1 MNNLFKY
8 FYHKCLDR
16 SNRWYPF
23 LSVYY
28 LTYRCN
34 FRCPYCSNGFNKPYY
49 ELSPEIVSGEKVLDI
64 LKRIR
69 RHCDYLVITGGEP
82 LLHPD
87 FSYVMEHLPKLKFK
101 HVALNTNGF
110 ELERF
115 LPQIAGAVHTLI
127 ISLDTLN
134 ETKADTWHGRS
145 NIVVGA
151 TGSGEPNNFTA
162 LPRSPLQKI
171 LANIDLAAKTIP
183 RKSRILISSVAT
195 PKNIGDLYEVYDY
208 CRRRSFTF
216 AACPVLMGVKPPAE
230 LKTSSAYRAFFDF
243 LIREK
248 RKGADIFGT
257 PLYLAYMRDF
267 IKFRCH
273 PFTMLVVDPR
283 GNIFYPCLELGR
295 ICANILESD
304 DLHTQRRE
312 AHTEFGP
319 QPDCDA
325 RCHSAC
331 ALGFSLILEQPWS
344 LFQEVLYRTKN
355 HLFQQSNKDNVPLY

>member
-8 FYHKCLDR
+8 LYHKYLDR
-16 SNRWYPF
+16 PNCWYPF

-49 ELSPEIVSGEKVLDI
+49 ALSPEIVPGEKVLDI
-64 LKRIR
+64 LKLIR
-69 RHCDYLVITGGEP
+69 KLCDYLVITGGEP

-87 FSYVMEHLPKLKFK
+87 FAYVMEHLPKLKFK
-101 HVALNTNGF
+101 QVALTTNGF
-110 ELERF
+110 ELDRF
-115 LPQIAGAVHTLI
+115 LPQMTGAVHTLI
-127 ISLDTLN
+127 VSLDTLE
-134 ETKADTWHGRS
+134 ETKADAWYGHS

-151 TGSGEPNNFTA
+151 TGSGEPNNFMA

-195 PKNIGDLYEVYDY
+195 PENIGDLYEVYDY

-216 AACPVLMGVKPPAE
+216 AACPVLMGVKPPDE

-243 LIREK
+243 LIQEK
-248 RKGADIFGT
+248 RKGADIFGSS
-257 PLYLAYMRDF
+257 LYLSYMRDF
-267 IKFRCH
+267 KKFNCR
-273 PFTMLVVDPR
+273 PFTMLVVDPL
-283 GNIFYPCLELGR
+283 GNIFYPCLELGQMSG
-295 ICANILESD
+295 NILQSN
-304 DLHTQRRE
+304 DLHSHRQQ
-312 AHTEFGP
+312 AQALFGP
-319 QPDCDA
+319 QPPCDA

-331 ALGFSLILEQPWS
+331 ALGFSLILEQPHS
-344 LFQEVLYRTKN
+344 LIRETFMQFREMICKRLTGTKGP
-355 HLFQQSNKDNVPLY
+355 K